1 MVVGVFPVLKLGVLF
16 IKQISKPLAKLIVNQ
31 AKNHPIFRRYII
43 IPPAQLYHWAEVKG
57 KMYMMNLGKP
67 TKVAK
72 LNEAMAI
79 ELGASLMGEV
89 IIFSLAGACVMLE
102 YNRQVTKEAK
112 KEEARSAQI
121 QQFIDDINSL
131 QQNSIQLKSEVLSLR
146 NTVVQLAKGT
156 KYELTEQS
164 ILTEIDKKIDE
175 SQSTNTEITAE
186 TNDTENKQSLIQRA
200 IIYYENNFKTDR

>member
-121 QQFIDDINSL
+121 QKFIDDINSL
-131 QQNSIQLKSEVLSLR
+131 QQSSIQLKSEVLSLR

-156 KYELTEQS
+156 KYELAEQS
-164 ILTEIDKKIDE
+164 ILTEIDKKIDQ

-200 IIYYENNFKTDR
+200 IIYYENNFKIDR